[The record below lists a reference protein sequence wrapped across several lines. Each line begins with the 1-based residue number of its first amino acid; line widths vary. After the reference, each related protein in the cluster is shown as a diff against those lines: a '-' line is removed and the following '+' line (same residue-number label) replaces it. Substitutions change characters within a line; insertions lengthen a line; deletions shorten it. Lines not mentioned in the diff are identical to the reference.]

1 MKRVLLKA
9 LSIALIICLIA
20 TLYGCTGSGN
30 ETSSNTSSNVLSTTT
45 NVSQSASSAISITA
59 PDITVSYERVSSS
72 AQSWGGTSSAT
83 APLYTP
89 SSPDPNYA
97 FDGSISFAV
106 LNRYLDRAMTFSA
119 LFWQKD
125 LDEHIRMFKNLGIK
139 YIPRVSAEWHPGSF
153 EQERGDELKA
163 MVDKIHYADPDIIVE
178 ACIFECVTKQV
189 EMIKIP
195 THVQEAFGE
204 TVRKNRFFDLEKMT
218 FDKGD
223 SYVNHWGDDQHVP
236 DITKLE
242 TQMFFYTRACE
253 YIDLGYESIH
263 LGQANMIGKNDKNN
277 ECWTKVIKMIRAY
290 AKKNAR
296 RHYVLIN
303 AHTKPTE
310 AFEGT
315 DGVML
320 VDFNAYPTRM
330 HAAEGQTDHL
340 ASEDNPQKCT
350 IGNHPWDAV
359 YKQGISGKHPSGWYT
374 DKYPYLVEF
383 DNGSI
388 AVDIF
393 GKATHTFGYD
403 EISWYANQPYS
414 YRKEFMEYL
423 YKEIKSYKEN
433 GHIALPGS
441 RGLAASSVTTGGIY
455 FANSKSHLQ
464 KGWGDEGFFKEL
476 LETYAK

>member
-1 MKRVLLKA
+1 MKRCLLKA
-9 LSIALIICLIA
+9 LSITLISCVALSLC
-20 TLYGCTGSGN
+20 GCGGGSSVSN
-30 ETSSNTSSNVLSTTT
+30 ASSNTQSTTT
-45 NVSQSASSAISITA
+45 NLSQSTSSGVNVTPPS
-59 PDITVSYERVSSS
+59 ITVSYEKFSSVV
-72 AQSWGGTSSAT
+72 QSSGGTSSSI

-89 SSPDPNYA
+89 SLPDPNYA
-97 FDGSISFAV
+97 FDGFISLEV

-119 LFWQKD
+119 LYWQKD
-125 LDEHIRMFKNLGIK
+125 LEEHIRMFKNLGIK
-139 YIPRVSAEWHPGSF
+139 YVPRVSAEWHPGNF
-153 EQERGDELKA
+153 EQEHGKQALTE
-163 MVDKIHYADPDIIVE
+163 MVEKIHHADPDIIVE

-204 TVRKNRFFDLEKMT
+204 KAQKNRFFDLEKMALEGSAN
-218 FDKGD
+218 KWGEG
-223 SYVNHWGDDQHVP
+223 SYTP
-236 DITKLE
+236 DITKKE

-253 YIDLGYESIH
+253 YIDMGYESLH
-263 LGQANMIGKNDKNN
+263 LGQANLIGANDKDN
-277 ECWTKVIKMIRAY
+277 ECFTKVIKMIRAY

-303 AHTKPTE
+303 AHTDPTK
-310 AFEGT
+310 AFVGT

-340 ASEDNPQKCT
+340 VSEENPQKCT
-350 IGNHPWDAV
+350 IGNHVWASV
-359 YKQGISGKHPSGWYT
+359 YKQGISGKHPSGWYV
-374 DKYPYLVEF
+374 DKYPYMVEF

-388 AVDIF
+388 NVDIF

-403 EISWYANQPYS
+403 EISWYANQPYD

-476 LETYAK
+476 LQKYAK